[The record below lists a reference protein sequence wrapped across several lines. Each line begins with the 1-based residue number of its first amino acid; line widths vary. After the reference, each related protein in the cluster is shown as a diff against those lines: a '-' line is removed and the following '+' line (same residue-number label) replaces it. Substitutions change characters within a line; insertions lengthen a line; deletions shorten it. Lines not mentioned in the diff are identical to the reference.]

1 MSDLNTAISASFLEQ
16 EDIGNKALQIESR
29 INKLTGDALVQ
40 TLASVQ
46 ENQSWELMPQLLGQ
60 FAVAIHFAQKELM
73 LYVIEVEYGSI
84 N

>member
-1 MSDLNTAISASFLEQ
+1 MSNLNTAISASFLEQ

-60 FAVAIHFAQKELM
+60 FAVAIHFAQKDLS
-73 LYVIEVEYGSI
+73 LYCIDLEYGPSQ
-84 N
+84 

>member
-1 MSDLNTAISASFLEQ
+1 MSDLNTAISSSFLDQ

-29 INKLTGDALVQ
+29 INKITGDALVQ
-40 TLASVQ
+40 TLASIQ

-60 FAVAIHFAQKELM
+60 FAVSIHCAQKELM
-73 LYVIEVEYGSI
+73 LYVIEVEYGPI